1 MATRKKGKTVTASV
15 ESSGKQVR
23 VDTTFIKGMNV
34 LELMSLADRP
44 LSVAELAQSTKLAP
58 SNVHRILSTLF
69 QMQYVSKNEQTSR
82 YQLNLKIWEVGVR
95 VMERNLLR
103 RVSRPFLRRM
113 NEETKEAAFLNVKV
127 GDEMLYM
134 DSVDAILP
142 LRSTARLGARAPIA
156 FTASGKAVLAFAPD
170 GDMWVRRL
178 VAENTTGRELNENGL
193 LAQLAEIR
201 RNGFAF
207 STDNWVTGIST
218 VAAPIFMNDIAFA
231 SIGMSIPTERSSD
244 EKVSQMSSLVLNAAI
259 QISEILGAS
268 PDAIQ

>member
-1 MATRKKGKTVTASV
+1 MTAKKKGKVASV
-15 ESSGKQVR
+15 ESRSKQVR

-44 LSVAELAQSTKLAP
+44 LSVAELAHATKLAP
-58 SNVHRILSTLF
+58 SNIHRILRTLM
-69 QMQYVSKNEQTSR
+69 QMQYVSKNEHTSR

-134 DSVDAILP
+134 DSVDAIFP

-170 GDMWVRRL
+170 GDAWARRL
-178 VAENTTGRELNENGL
+178 VAENTTGRELNESGL

-207 STDNWVTGIST
+207 SADNWVTGIST
-218 VAAPIFMNDIAFA
+218 VAAPIFMNNVVFA
-231 SIGMSIPTERSSD
+231 SIGMSLPTERSSD

-268 PDAIQ
+268 SDAIQ